1 MKKVTIIVP
10 IYNMEKYLVDCL
22 ESILNQSYRELEII
36 LVDDGSTDNSKNIIE
51 KYKKVDTRI
60 ISAYQKNMGAPAA
73 RNLGIDM
80 ANGEYIMFFDSDD
93 VLEKDGIK
101 KLVGNVKDADLIVGN
116 NFEIDENEKRLNK
129 KEEFRQDEVLDSD
142 KLKKAIFFNPLPGN
156 KLFLTKVIKDNNI
169 KFANLK
175 IGQDLDFYLR
185 YLLYCKKIKVT
196 KDYIF
201 NYRRT
206 NNSISRTYSFKIF
219 NIVNTLKNIEEAY
232 KDRSDV
238 LIDYIPILKL
248 IHYNG
253 QIAKVPY
260 FENKIDRKI
269 IVLFFQKY
277 EKEIKYN
284 KRSDVF
290 KKYKKIY
297 YEFKIKVHL
306 KAIYESNLFSRFFKW
321 LHKNYKNKGGKRNV

>member
-116 NFEIDENEKRLNK
+116 NF
-129 KEEFRQDEVLDSD
+129 
-142 KLKKAIFFNPLPGN
+142 
-156 KLFLTKVIKDNNI
+156 
-169 KFANLK
+169 
-175 IGQDLDFYLR
+175 
-185 YLLYCKKIKVT
+185 
-196 KDYIF
+196 
-201 NYRRT
+201 
-206 NNSISRTYSFKIF
+206 
-219 NIVNTLKNIEEAY
+219 
-232 KDRSDV
+232 
-238 LIDYIPILKL
+238 
-248 IHYNG
+248 
-253 QIAKVPY
+253 
-260 FENKIDRKI
+260 
-269 IVLFFQKY
+269 
-277 EKEIKYN
+277 
-284 KRSDVF
+284 
-290 KKYKKIY
+290 
-297 YEFKIKVHL
+297 
-306 KAIYESNLFSRFFKW
+306 
-321 LHKNYKNKGGKRNV
+321 